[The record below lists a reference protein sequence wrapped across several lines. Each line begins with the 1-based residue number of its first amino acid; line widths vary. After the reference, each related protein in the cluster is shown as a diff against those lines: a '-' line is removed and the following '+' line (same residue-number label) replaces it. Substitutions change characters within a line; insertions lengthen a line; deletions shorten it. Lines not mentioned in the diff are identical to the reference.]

1 MNFCHQ
7 GKQYLNNYD
16 RKQETNALNYN
27 NSSVIEGFTGAFGG
41 NEATDINKLQTKY
54 TKHISDRYNKAL
66 SNYATSENVLMEET
80 ASYVNTTLDSEN
92 DSSNSY
98 TSGLIK
104 LKNGELGYITDK
116 SVFKHIPSTDVL
128 NSIQGRRGC
137 PSTVTSVDFTSDTYN
152 TIGKKLNSE
161 TDITVGNPMSSDEAC
176 VSSGVN
182 LQVMG
187 ATDPTTNLAN
197 WKGCWKGVSDHFEK
211 QSDLQEFTN
220 GSEAIAACQLRAADT
235 GASGFYIGSNNNKYT
250 CYTAKSGQSMKHI
263 EKHSEPGIII
273 KKSQNIIAGP
283 AKSHSSYIP
292 AAGILN
298 NGQVALGT
306 ILTDSDNFGENV
318 DATTIWSQ
326 ESANDNCDAT
336 YGTKIEVQS
345 ASYGLNCDGVSE
357 NNWLKNTKTA
367 VDDNNHDQKASFTI
381 SNAPGD
387 PAYGCHKDYVSTYSC
402 NPSTELKTVSITGG
416 ATGKAAVFD
425 CNKEYINCTDS
436 KLTVSDTG
444 NVSYARG
451 NRNAI
456 WESNTSTIG
465 IGVADYKA
473 EKGKYK
479 RNYLLT
485 GEYLTPGEFIGSP
498 SGTCA
503 LMCQTSGSG
512 DSMKAY
518 LNVVYFVLACN
529 QQGQEP
535 TTKGSYGDITDISGI
550 QAVYSMTDG
559 VQSNKN
565 ASKLFYSNSEMTS
578 QKYSDSDV
586 AYKNEQKIKKMSK
599 GKSSCSSGYEAVDKV
614 DCKAAGKSVNKHR
627 RWKGT
632 MSNKNDL
639 SGCFMGPQNWEK
651 DIFEYKSGN
660 YDVQYN
666 KHSTQE
672 ANEEQTDE
680 IAAAAGAYAGG
691 PVGAALGVGIA
702 EGVMA
707 LQKQT
712 GHQHLLCQKE
722 DVNKNNKYIS
732 IGSYYVD
739 DSNIKTMKNTDAESC
754 KSKCNSLQECG
765 GYIYDNSDQSCEL
778 RQFGHIFPQNPNRV
792 SNANKEMFVRQLK
805 VSNANSCTSQVD
817 TIAGNIFN
825 AMPVG
830 ESMDDSA
837 ECSLANATK
846 QQRKLVAKKLEILN
860 KETNKVKKNMNHLI
874 KTNKKLDAGMSK
886 ALNKEKRQ
894 QKTYK
899 HDKQKFNEISKK
911 MTNIN
916 AMEDTSNMD
925 MVSNNLQNTAWTAGV
940 IVAVLVAI
948 KLSR

>member
-1 MNFCHQ
+1 MP
-7 GKQYLNNYD
+7 
-16 RKQETNALNYN
+16 
-27 NSSVIEGFTGAFGG
+27 
-41 NEATDINKLQTKY
+41 
-54 TKHISDRYNKAL
+54 KA
-66 SNYATSENVLMEET
+66 
-80 ASYVNTTLDSEN
+80 
-92 DSSNSY
+92 
-98 TSGLIK
+98 
-104 LKNGELGYITDK
+104 
-116 SVFKHIPSTDVL
+116 
-128 NSIQGRRGC
+128 
-137 PSTVTSVDFTSDTYN
+137 
-152 TIGKKLNSE
+152 
-161 TDITVGNPMSSDEAC
+161 
-176 VSSGVN
+176 
-182 LQVMG
+182 
-187 ATDPTTNLAN
+187 
-197 WKGCWKGVSDHFEK
+197 WK
-211 QSDLQEFTN
+211 
-220 GSEAIAACQLRAADT
+220 
-235 GASGFYIGSNNNKYT
+235 
-250 CYTAKSGQSMKHI
+250 
-263 EKHSEPGIII
+263 
-273 KKSQNIIAGP
+273 
-283 AKSHSSYIP
+283 
-292 AAGILN
+292 
-298 NGQVALGT
+298 
-306 ILTDSDNFGENV
+306 
-318 DATTIWSQ
+318 
-326 ESANDNCDAT
+326 
-336 YGTKIEVQS
+336 
-345 ASYGLNCDGVSE
+345 VSE
-357 NNWLKNTKTA
+357 NNWLKTTKKDIA
-367 VDDNNHDQKASFTI
+367 KNNVDEKASFTI
-381 SNAPGD
+381 SNSGED
-387 PAYGCHKDYVSTYSC
+387 PAYGCHKDYVATYSC
-402 NPSTELKTVSITGG
+402 NPSTDLKTIAIKGG
-416 ATGKAAVFD
+416 ATGQAAVFD
-425 CNKEYINCTDS
+425 CNKEYVECTGAR
-436 KLTVSDTG
+436 LTVMDNG
-444 NVSYARG
+444 NVSYTKSDG
-451 NRNAI
+451 TVV
-456 WESNTSTIG
+456 WQSNTSKVG
-465 IGVADYKA
+465 IAVDDYKA
-473 EKGKYK
+473 VNGKYK
-479 RNYLLT
+479 RNYLLQ
-485 GEYLTPGEFIGSP
+485 GEFLFPGEFVGSP

-503 LMCQTSGSG
+503 LLCETKHSDHQKDFDKMKKQLNKKGLDDWFGVSIKKWEKLNAKGKDLRTSL
-512 DSMKAY
+512 K
-518 LNVVYFVLACN
+518 LVYFDAACN
-529 QQGQEP
+529 KEGQDPDDE
-535 TTKGSYGDITDISGI
+535 GNYGDITDHKDV
-550 QAVYSMTDG
+550 QATYSMTDG

-586 AYKNEQKIKKMSK
+586 AYKNELKIKKMSK

-722 DVNKNNKYIS
+722 DVNKNNKYVS

-805 VSNANSCTSQVD
+805 VSNANSCSSQVD
-817 TIAGNIFN
+817 TVAGNIFN

-830 ESMDDSA
+830 ESMDDSS
-837 ECSLANATK
+837 ECSLAKATK
-846 QQRKLVAKKLEILN
+846 QQRKLVAKNLKILN
-860 KETNKVKKNMNHLI
+860 KETDKVKKNMNHLI

-894 QKTYK
+894 QETYK
-899 HDKQKFNEISKK
+899 HDKQKMNKITKK

-925 MVSNNLQNTAWTAGV
+925 MVSKNLQNTAWTAGV